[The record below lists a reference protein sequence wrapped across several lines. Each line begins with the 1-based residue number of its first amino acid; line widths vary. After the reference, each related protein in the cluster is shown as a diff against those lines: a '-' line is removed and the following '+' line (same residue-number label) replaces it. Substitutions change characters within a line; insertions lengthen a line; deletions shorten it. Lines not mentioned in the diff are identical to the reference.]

1 MNKPFRLIASIDK
14 VSEGGSF
21 SQKDVKA
28 VAKSHGLE
36 CQVGADWSPY
46 VGKFGV
52 ALKTENKAEIHKF
65 LRAVGL

>member
-1 MNKPFRLIASIDK
+1 MRNHFYLVASLDK

-52 ALKTENKAEIHKF
+52 ALKTEDKSKINAF
-65 LRAVGL
+65 VRAVGL

>member
-21 SQKDVKA
+21 TQKEVKA
-28 VAKSHGLE
+28 IAKGLGLE

-46 VGKFGV
+46 VGKFGIAV
-52 ALKTENKAEIHKF
+52 RTEDERKIAK
-65 LRAVGL
+65 LCRAVGL